1 MELPGDQAELIRRVA
16 AANPRTVVAVNAAS
30 PVTMDWADAVPAVLV
45 TWFGGQ
51 EMANALAD
59 VLFGENEPSGRLP
72 TTFPVRLEH
81 NPSYG
86 NFPGENGQVRY
97 GEGVFV
103 GYRWYEARGLPVAYP
118 FGHGLSYTTFE
129 IGAPRVSATTFS
141 AGETLTV
148 DVDVTNTGARRGAEV
163 VQCYVAPR
171 DPSVDASGEGAQG
184 VRQSVARPRRD
195 DDRHARARRP
205 RVFVLA
211 AGGRRAAAGAHRPA
225 DPVRG
230 TASGTRSGMARRPG
244 QLRPAH
250 RPIVGRRRT
259 GRDHRRRRRGGG
271 LDVAAPR
278 SRNARPRPFTV
289 ISVDDHLIEPAD
301 LFDGRMPADLVDRA
315 PRVVELDGGN
325 QAWAFEDALYP
336 NIGLNAV
343 IGRPKNEWSMDPVRF
358 DEMRKGC
365 WDIHA
370 RIADMDT
377 AGIWASLCFPSLLA
391 GFAGTMFAR
400 ANDQEL
406 GQACV
411 RAWND
416 WHHEVW
422 AGTYPERIIP
432 LQITWLNDPAVAA
445 HEVRRNAA
453 RGFKALSFPEN
464 PHHIGLPSMHT
475 DHWDPLLAACEE
487 TDTVM
492 CLHTGSASWSAGTP
506 GAPLELSTTLFPVN
520 GIVATADW
528 LWARI
533 PLRFPRLERRAL
545 RRRDRLGADAP
556 RPARLRDVTLR
567 RGRRGRVGR

>member
-1 MELPGDQAELIRRVA
+1 MSLLP
-16 AANPRTVVAVNAAS
+16 
-30 PVTMDWADAVPAVLV
+30 
-45 TWFGGQ
+45 
-51 EMANALAD
+51 
-59 VLFGENEPSGRLP
+59 
-72 TTFPVRLEH
+72 
-81 NPSYG
+81 
-86 NFPGENGQVRY
+86 
-97 GEGVFV
+97 
-103 GYRWYEARGLPVAYP
+103 
-118 FGHGLSYTTFE
+118 
-129 IGAPRVSATTFS
+129 
-141 AGETLTV
+141 
-148 DVDVTNTGARRGAEV
+148 
-163 VQCYVAPR
+163 
-171 DPSVDASGEGAQG
+171 DPK
-184 VRQSVARPRRD
+184 
-195 DDRHARARRP
+195 
-205 RVFVLA
+205 
-211 AGGRRAAAGAHRPA
+211 
-225 DPVRG
+225 
-230 TASGTRSGMARRPG
+230 
-244 QLRPAH
+244 
-250 RPIVGRRRT
+250 
-259 GRDHRRRRRGGG
+259 
-271 LDVAAPR
+271 
-278 SRNARPRPFTV
+278 ARPRPFTV

-301 LFDGRMPADLVDRA
+301 LFDGRMPAHLADRA
-315 PRVVELDGGN
+315 PRVVELEGGN
-325 QAWAFEDALYP
+325 QAWAFEDNLYP

-400 ANDQEL
+400 ATDPEL

-416 WHHEVW
+416 WHHDVW

-445 HEVRRNAA
+445 EEVRRNAA

-464 PHHIGLPSMHT
+464 PYHIGLPSMHT

-492 CLHTGSASWSAGTP
+492 CLHTGSAAWSAGTP

-533 PLRFPRLERRAL
+533 PLRFPRLNVAL
-545 RRRDRLGADAP
+545 SEGGIGWVPMLLDRLDYVMSHSGVGGAGVWDGDLTPTEAVQRNFWFCTIDDPSTLGARERIGIDHIMVEVDYPHADSTWPDTQELLRQRFAGLPDAHVRKMTHENAACLFRHP
-556 RPARLRDVTLR
+556 LPDDGWTTAATE
-567 RGRRGRVGR
+567 